1 MTCIRIQN
9 GIICV
14 NPWGR
19 VRIGNRY
26 VWIDY
31 HTYCGPSFWWNSA
44 MTKEYEPKDEND
56 PIWPEFE
63 KWLKR
68 YEAQKAKVGAG
79 RTVLHNARS
88 EPTEPLAAKVGS
100 TDGLCGIGD
109 EEK

>member
-1 MTCIRIQN
+1 MTCIRIPN

-63 KWLKR
+63 QWLKK
-68 YEAQKAKVGAG
+68 YEAQKAKVGAR
-79 RTVLHNARS
+79 RTALHNAELSGAELAKR
-88 EPTEPLAAKVGS
+88 PTQTPG
-100 TDGLCGIGD
+100 
-109 EEK
+109 